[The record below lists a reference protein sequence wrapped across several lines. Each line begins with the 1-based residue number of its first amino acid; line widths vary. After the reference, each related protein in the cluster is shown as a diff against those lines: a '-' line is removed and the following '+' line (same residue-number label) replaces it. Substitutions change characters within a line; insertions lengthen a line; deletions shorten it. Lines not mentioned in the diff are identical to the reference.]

1 MQIISNI
8 ALISINE
15 TLVVQLISF
24 LIFLFIIN
32 RIMIRPLRETMTERD
47 DYVQKIQKDTINA
60 HRRVDQIVAASR
72 QEEQEIRQTALNVVS
87 QMENLGNQE
96 ANGIIN
102 AAREDIAAQKRQTQ
116 KEIEQELAQAMT
128 RVQAEAQALS
138 LAIMEKVLNRKV
150 AP

>member
-47 DYVQKIQKDTINA
+47 HYIQLVQRDTLDA
-60 HRRVDQIVAASR
+60 RKQLEAVVAASR
-72 QEEQEIRQTALNVVS
+72 QEEHDIRQTAFQIVAE
-87 QMENLGNQE
+87 MEDLGNQE
-96 ANGIIN
+96 AQDLVGV
-102 AAREDIAAQKRQTQ
+102 ARDEIADQKRQSHA
-116 KEIEQELAQAMT
+116 EIERHLSEAMT
-128 RVQAEAQALS
+128 TVQDEAQALS
-138 LAIMEKVLNRKV
+138 VSIMEKVLNRKV
-150 AP
+150 AT